1 LAVLGTFKEIVETAS
16 LDKGLMV
23 DRNPLQISVFGFA
36 FDVF

>member
-1 LAVLGTFKEIVETAS
+1 LAILGTFKQIVEAAS
-16 LDKGLMV
+16 LDKRPLV